1 MAKKIGKKVNNVIVM
16 DKINTKTKNWFA
28 VNDVYSGINIENKED
43 SNFNLNNR
51 EKIEAYLEEM
61 KWA

>member
-1 MAKKIGKKVNNVIVM
+1 MAKKISKKVSNVIVM

-28 VNDVYSGINIENKED
+28 VNDVYAGTNIKNKAN
-43 SNFNLNNR
+43 SNFNLDNK